1 VHTVGFH
8 GRPRTGRARG
18 VFRLDVRRRTGHTSP
33 VSAPAARL
41 FPGAGRRE
49 GGALMAEA
57 AVQVSVTVAGWA
69 ERARVPRAFT
79 AGVTGPGHPCGAD
92 AALLVSELSGSRL
105 RHSRPGVPGE
115 TVTIRAGTAL
125 SGWRSPAA
133 AAPGVPELGPADRD
147 AEGSRGLSSLR
158 AMRRGEG
165 WRRRGGRM
173 VTWLSHGWHLR
184 LTAAPA

>member
-1 VHTVGFH
+1 VHTVGFSTDGH
-8 GRPRTGRARG
+8 GRAALAACSGLTCAAEPGVHPLCPPRLPGCFRG
-18 VFRLDVRRRTGHTSP
+18 
-33 VSAPAARL
+33 
-41 FPGAGRRE
+41 RE

-69 ERARVPRAFT
+69 ERARMARAFT

-92 AALLVSELSGSRL
+92 AALLVSELSGSML

-147 AEGSRGLSSLR
+147 AEGSRGLQL
-158 AMRRGEG
+158 
-165 WRRRGGRM
+165 
-173 VTWLSHGWHLR
+173 VTGNGAR
-184 LTAAPA
+184 